1 MIWQFPRFNWCA
13 KCLAAKTAGQRL
25 ALLTSSICL
34 SFWYVFG
41 NYQYWAAYLTDE
53 TYAPGGATISPA
65 VAALFSTIL
74 LLGIVPIAVV
84 RYLLREPLTDYG
96 IRWGNLRFA
105 LVCSVLAAPLLV
117 LIGYFAS
124 LSPAFR
130 AFYPVDP
137 SALRSISAFAI
148 HLAEQIAFYAAWEF
162 HFRGFL
168 QQALKNTSGLA
179 TAICVQTLVSTLA
192 HFGKPA
198 HGSIRRHHRWA
209 DLGRPWPGAR
219 DRSWREFFST
229 GFWGR
234 ASIILFFDRPQAEP
248 RHYPAE

>member
-1 MIWQFPRFNWCA
+1 MAIPA
-13 KCLAAKTAGQRL
+13 VRL
-25 ALLTSSICL
+25 VREMFSGENRRPTVALFTSSICL

-53 TYAPGGATISPA
+53 TYASGGAMVSPA

-84 RYLLREPLTDYG
+84 RYVLREPLTDYG
-96 IRWGNLRFA
+96 IRLGNLRLA
-105 LVCSVLAAPLLV
+105 LVCSVLAAPPLV
-117 LIGYFAS
+117 LIGYFS
-124 LSPAFR
+124 SQSPAFR

-137 SALRSISAFAI
+137 SALRSASTLAT

-168 QQALKNTSGLA
+168 QQSLKNTSGLA

-198 HGSIRRHHRWA
+198 PEVFGAIIGGLIWGALAWRTRSLLAGIFQHWL
-209 DLGRPWPGAR
+209 LGASL
-219 DRSWREFFST
+219 DYFIFRST
-229 GFWGR
+229 
-234 ASIILFFDRPQAEP
+234 AA
-248 RHYPAE
+248 